1 MGKFIKYTYVA
12 GSRMIKRDQE
22 VKRPK
27 KAKKGKQK
35 TVDDHWRF
43 VLQIHVQCPKRSSI
57 SKTRRDREVCKK
69 RSIFAA
75 GSLMFLYPEPKA

>member
-43 VLQIHVQCPKRSSI
+43 VLQIHVQCPKEEFDI
-57 SKTRRDREVCKK
+57 QDKEGQ
-69 RSIFAA
+69 
-75 GSLMFLYPEPKA
+75 GSM